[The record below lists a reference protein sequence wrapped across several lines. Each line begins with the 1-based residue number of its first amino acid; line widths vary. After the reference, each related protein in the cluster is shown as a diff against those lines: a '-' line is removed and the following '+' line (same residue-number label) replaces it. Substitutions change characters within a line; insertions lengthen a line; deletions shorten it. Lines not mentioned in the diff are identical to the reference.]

1 MTHNHFKYC
10 MGRVQEFLLEAVD
23 DGTAEGTHKALLDI
37 LSEHHLYLQRQADK
51 YLELID
57 LLGGVTRETEERV
70 KVTQEKNPG
79 GWYQEML
86 DLGYEMTAD
95 GMWVKK
101 PVCHTYE
108 IKLGSSSN
116 TDYIIDDED
125 IDYDS
130 WSAWTAH
137 KDDSYEEEK
146 LWEKSYYRIDDC

>member
-23 DGTAEGTHKALLDI
+23 DGTAEGAHKALLDI
-37 LSEHHLYLQRQADK
+37 LSEQHLYFQSQADK

-101 PVCHTYE
+101 PVCHTFTLWDDS
-108 IKLGSSSN
+108 LGPV
-116 TDYIIDDED
+116 EPEQEEE